1 MYQRKSG
8 YWTKEHCAEEAKKYS
23 TRTQFQR
30 MASGAWSAANKKGWL
45 EEICS
50 HMEIRWQRKW
60 DTKEKC
66 AKEAEKYSNRT
77 DFQTVNQLFPNSY
90 HNFVDRIFVKA
101 YTEEEYVE
109 VVSKYGSCK
118 YPIDK
123 QSRWE
128 SGEIGLS
135 YACCEVSITFIP

>member
-1 MYQRKSG
+1 MILKVSLTTRADRNYSG
-8 YWTKEHCAEEAKKYS
+8 DSYTVSHEE
-23 TRTQFQR
+23 
-30 MASGAWSAANKKGWL
+30 L
-45 EEICS
+45 EEGIC
-50 HMEIRWQRKW
+50 
-60 DTKEKC
+60 
-66 AKEAEKYSNRT
+66 
-77 DFQTVNQLFPNSY
+77 VNQLFPNSY

-101 YTEEEYVE
+101 YTEDEYVE

>member
-1 MYQRKSG
+1 MILNVSLTTRADRNYSG
-8 YWTKEHCAEEAKKYS
+8 DSYTVSHEE
-23 TRTQFQR
+23 
-30 MASGAWSAANKKGWL
+30 L
-45 EEICS
+45 EEGICV
-50 HMEIRWQRKW
+50 
-60 DTKEKC
+60 
-66 AKEAEKYSNRT
+66 NR
-77 DFQTVNQLFPNSY
+77 LFPDSY
-90 HNFVDRIFVKA
+90 HNVVDRIFVKA
-101 YTEEEYVE
+101 YTEEGYVE

>member
-1 MYQRKSG
+1 MILKVSLTTRADRNYSG
-8 YWTKEHCAEEAKKYS
+8 DSYTVSHEE
-23 TRTQFQR
+23 
-30 MASGAWSAANKKGWL
+30 L
-45 EEICS
+45 EEGICV
-50 HMEIRWQRKW
+50 
-60 DTKEKC
+60 
-66 AKEAEKYSNRT
+66 NR
-77 DFQTVNQLFPNSY
+77 LFPDSY

-123 QSRWE
+123 QCRWE

>member
-1 MYQRKSG
+1 MILKVSLATRADRNYSG
-8 YWTKEHCAEEAKKYS
+8 NSYTVSHEE
-23 TRTQFQR
+23 
-30 MASGAWSAANKKGWL
+30 L
-45 EEICS
+45 EEGI
-50 HMEIRWQRKW
+50 
-60 DTKEKC
+60 
-66 AKEAEKYSNRT
+66 Y
-77 DFQTVNQLFPNSY
+77 VNQLFPNSY

>member
-1 MYQRKSG
+1 MILKVSLTTRADRNYSG
-8 YWTKEHCAEEAKKYS
+8 DSYTVSHEE
-23 TRTQFQR
+23 
-30 MASGAWSAANKKGWL
+30 L
-45 EEICS
+45 EEGI
-50 HMEIRWQRKW
+50 
-60 DTKEKC
+60 
-66 AKEAEKYSNRT
+66 Y
-77 DFQTVNQLFPNSY
+77 VNQLFPNSY

-101 YTEEEYVE
+101 YTEEGYVE

>member
-1 MYQRKSG
+1 MILKVSLTTRADRNYSG
-8 YWTKEHCAEEAKKYS
+8 NSYTVSHEE
-23 TRTQFQR
+23 
-30 MASGAWSAANKKGWL
+30 L
-45 EEICS
+45 EEGI
-50 HMEIRWQRKW
+50 
-60 DTKEKC
+60 
-66 AKEAEKYSNRT
+66 Y
-77 DFQTVNQLFPNSY
+77 VNQLFPNSY

-101 YTEEEYVE
+101 YTEEGYVE

-135 YACCEVSITFIP
+135 YACCEVSITFMP

>member
-1 MYQRKSG
+1 MILKVSLTTRADRNYSG
-8 YWTKEHCAEEAKKYS
+8 NSYTVSHED
-23 TRTQFQR
+23 
-30 MASGAWSAANKKGWL
+30 L
-45 EEICS
+45 EEGI
-50 HMEIRWQRKW
+50 
-60 DTKEKC
+60 
-66 AKEAEKYSNRT
+66 Y
-77 DFQTVNQLFPNSY
+77 VNQLFPNSY

-101 YTEEEYVE
+101 YTEEGYVE

-118 YPIDK
+118 FPIDK

>member
-1 MYQRKSG
+1 MILKVSLTTRADRNYSG
-8 YWTKEHCAEEAKKYS
+8 NSYTVSYED
-23 TRTQFQR
+23 
-30 MASGAWSAANKKGWL
+30 L
-45 EEICS
+45 EEGI
-50 HMEIRWQRKW
+50 
-60 DTKEKC
+60 
-66 AKEAEKYSNRT
+66 Y
-77 DFQTVNQLFPNSY
+77 VNQLFPNSY

>member
-1 MYQRKSG
+1 MILKVSLTTRADRNYSG
-8 YWTKEHCAEEAKKYS
+8 DSYTVSHEE
-23 TRTQFQR
+23 
-30 MASGAWSAANKKGWL
+30 L
-45 EEICS
+45 EEGIC
-50 HMEIRWQRKW
+50 
-60 DTKEKC
+60 
-66 AKEAEKYSNRT
+66 
-77 DFQTVNQLFPNSY
+77 VNQLFPNSY

>member
-1 MYQRKSG
+1 MILKVSLTTRADRNYSG
-8 YWTKEHCAEEAKKYS
+8 NSYTVSHED
-23 TRTQFQR
+23 
-30 MASGAWSAANKKGWL
+30 L
-45 EEICS
+45 EEGI
-50 HMEIRWQRKW
+50 
-60 DTKEKC
+60 
-66 AKEAEKYSNRT
+66 Y
-77 DFQTVNQLFPNSY
+77 VNQLFPNSY

-135 YACCEVSITFIP
+135 YACCEVSITFMP

>member
-1 MYQRKSG
+1 MILKVSLATRADRNYSG
-8 YWTKEHCAEEAKKYS
+8 NSYTVSHEE
-23 TRTQFQR
+23 
-30 MASGAWSAANKKGWL
+30 L
-45 EEICS
+45 EEGI
-50 HMEIRWQRKW
+50 
-60 DTKEKC
+60 
-66 AKEAEKYSNRT
+66 Y
-77 DFQTVNQLFPNSY
+77 VNQLFPNSY

-135 YACCEVSITFIP
+135 YACCEVSITFMP

>member
-1 MYQRKSG
+1 MILKVSLTTRADRNYSG
-8 YWTKEHCAEEAKKYS
+8 DSYTVSHEE
-23 TRTQFQR
+23 
-30 MASGAWSAANKKGWL
+30 L
-45 EEICS
+45 EEGIC
-50 HMEIRWQRKW
+50 
-60 DTKEKC
+60 
-66 AKEAEKYSNRT
+66 
-77 DFQTVNQLFPNSY
+77 VNQLFPNSY

-135 YACCEVSITFIP
+135 YACCEVSVSFIP

>member
-1 MYQRKSG
+1 MILKVSLTTRADRNYSG
-8 YWTKEHCAEEAKKYS
+8 NSYTVSHEE
-23 TRTQFQR
+23 
-30 MASGAWSAANKKGWL
+30 L
-45 EEICS
+45 EEGI
-50 HMEIRWQRKW
+50 
-60 DTKEKC
+60 
-66 AKEAEKYSNRT
+66 Y
-77 DFQTVNQLFPNSY
+77 VNQLFPNSY

-135 YACCEVSITFIP
+135 YACCEVSITFMP